1 MIVTATALANDSKS
15 IIDRVL
21 ARNQAADIHRH
32 GKAVVQI
39 RRKVGVSAR
48 ELVDRLKAASFTPA
62 ESRELKSAMDAANEV
77 FTHAHR
83 D

>member
-1 MIVTATALANDSKS
+1 MTVTATDLANDSKS

-21 ARNQAADIHRH
+21 AHNQAADIHRH

-39 RRKVGVSAR
+39 RRKVGVNAK
-48 ELVDRLKAASFTPA
+48 ELIARLKQASFTAA
-62 ESRELKSAMDAANEV
+62 ESRELKSAMDAANQV

-83 D
+83 H